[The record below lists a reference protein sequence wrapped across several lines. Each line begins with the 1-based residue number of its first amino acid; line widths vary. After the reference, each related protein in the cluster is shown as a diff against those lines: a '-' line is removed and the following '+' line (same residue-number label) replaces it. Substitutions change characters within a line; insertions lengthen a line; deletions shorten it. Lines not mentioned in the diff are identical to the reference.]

1 MWPYNIFGGLQ
12 KIGEDVG
19 AQRIGPMHQ
28 AGSDALL
35 TVDTF
40 FKICQRFE
48 IQISEPEHDIKYV
61 NELFG
66 LGGNSTVYRPP
77 PRSDAVDDATD
88 DVPDLGTSTAGY
100 TA

>member
-1 MWPYNIFGGLQ
+1 MDGLHGGLQ

-40 FKICQRFE
+40 FKICERFDY
-48 IQISEPEHDIKYV
+48 QVHARVLVRVCSRARRMFV
-61 NELFG
+61 FVFVFELVFVFAFVCSG
-66 LGGNSTVYRPP
+66 KTRQSLAALNYITRF
-77 PRSDAVDDATD
+77 T
-88 DVPDLGTSTAGY
+88 
-100 TA
+100 